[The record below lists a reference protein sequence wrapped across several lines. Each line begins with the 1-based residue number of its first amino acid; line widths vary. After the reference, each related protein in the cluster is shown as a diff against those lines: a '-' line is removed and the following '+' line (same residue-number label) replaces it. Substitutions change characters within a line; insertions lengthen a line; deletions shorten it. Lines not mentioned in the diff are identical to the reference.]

1 MKPREKNFLYRQL
14 AEKIAHWIECG
25 ILKPGER
32 VPSLREIGRQEKLSV
47 TTALE
52 AYGFL
57 ENQGYIEARP
67 QSGYYVQARA
77 ASLPPE
83 PEVSTP
89 PKRLTQVSVGS
100 LVTTVLRS
108 TLDAKVAPLGAA
120 FPSSELLATR

>member
-1 MKPREKNFLYRQL
+1 MAPKEKNFRYRQL

-32 VPSLREIGRQEKLSV
+32 VPSLRDIGRQEKLSI

-52 AYGFL
+52 AYAFL

-67 QSGYYVQARA
+67 QSGYYVRARE

-83 PEVSTP
+83 PEVSAP
-89 PKRLTQVSVGS
+89 PKRQTRVSVGS
-100 LVTTVLRS
+100 LAGGPGLRR
-108 TLDAKVAPLGAA
+108 A
-120 FPSSELLATR
+120 FRR